1 MSPAE
6 GIGGEAPTCSWRVDV
21 GGSHD
26 VDALAKRVSVISAS
40 EDGAFERHIKNVT
53 TSRAECT
60 MRGVPAKSHC
70 ELVIPLPEGAAA
82 RAVAVVSGSRTVELY
97 AVRAPS
103 YDRAYV
109 KTVRASVVL
118 PSSSETAGP
127 SEDENARRRFECV
140 AELGSVPCV
149 ALVLRLFVPSSGAA
163 ADQESTLGLRGV
175 VVELKRR
182 SSPTRGGGFP
192 GAEPAEAR
200 NPPMG
205 SPLRLDAL
213 AAATRDVAGL
223 PPGNMSGMSGAS
235 AAAML
240 AMLRGMAGGEGGGD
254 LREKARRPSL
264 ETMTIREVLSFCWR
278 RASRASSLR
287 WLDSS
292 AARSRRSIGSSR
304 DWRRSKPGSTKSS
317 TRSGW
322 AGRVDRPWRTRKE
335 SGTRACAA
343 TSLRMA
349 NEKTSPVD
357 AREPARRILP
367 RFDVDVTR
375 VFI

>member
-6 GIGGEAPTCSWRVDV
+6 GIRGEAPTCSWRVDV

-192 GAEPAEAR
+192 GAESAEAR

-223 PPGNMSGMSGAS
+223 PPGNLGMSGAS

-240 AMLRGMAGGEGGGD
+240 SMLRGMASGEGGGG
-254 LREKARRPSL
+254 RERESAKTVSRDDDDSHSLGALASRVSRVESLLARFERGAFAAFDRIESRLEAFEARLDQLNAVRLGGEGRPPKAH
-264 ETMTIREVLSFCWR
+264 TKREWDAGVRGDVLTDGERKNLPGESR
-278 RASRASSLR
+278 ARASA
-287 WLDSS
+287 
-292 AARSRRSIGSSR
+292 
-304 DWRRSKPGSTKSS
+304 
-317 TRSGW
+317 
-322 AGRVDRPWRTRKE
+322 
-335 SGTRACAA
+335 
-343 TSLRMA
+343 
-349 NEKTSPVD
+349 
-357 AREPARRILP
+357 
-367 RFDVDVTR
+367 
-375 VFI
+375 

>member
-6 GIGGEAPTCSWRVDV
+6 GIRGEAPTCSWRVDV

-163 ADQESTLGLRGV
+163 ADRESTLGLRGV

-192 GAEPAEAR
+192 GAESAEAR

-223 PPGNMSGMSGAS
+223 PPGNLGMSGAS

-240 AMLRGMAGGEGGGD
+240 SMLRGMASGEGGGQE
-254 LREKARRPSL
+254 REKARRPSL
-264 ETMTIREVLSFCWR
+264 ETMTILILSARWR
-278 RASRASSLR
+278 RASRASSLC

-304 DWRRSKPGSTKSS
+304 DWRRSKPGSTSS

-322 AGRVDRPWRTRKE
+322 AERVDRPRRTRKE

-349 NEKTSPVD
+349 KEKTSPVD
-357 AREPARRILP
+357 AREPARRIHP
-367 RFDVDVTR
+367 PFVVDVTR